1 MQQIEMPVT
10 EKELTELEMTSTVS
24 PPRDDENN
32 YDESSDDRD
41 RNGEQR
47 IFEDDELYGHF
58 QHYANTHT
66 TF

>member
-1 MQQIEMPVT
+1 MNGEETMQQVEMPVT

-41 RNGEQR
+41 RNGE
-47 IFEDDELYGHF
+47 
-58 QHYANTHT
+58 
-66 TF
+66 